1 LRWDRGRVQQN
12 EAYFGRIV
20 FCTGKT
26 GKGDMENIWQKVKA
40 ALTDFVPDHAYRMW
54 IEPLTLG
61 TIDPNV
67 LQLNCPNAFFRRRVK
82 EHFGELICRELQKLT
97 GNATE
102 LKFAV
107 TEGDH
112 GRSNLTEFPEQLPL
126 PNIHCQPHFGRLLRQ
141 DYTFDQFVVGKNNE
155 FAYSAALSLA
165 MRKSAQQH
173 SLFLLS
179 KTGMGKS
186 HLSQAIGHQILAESK
201 AERVYYMTAEDFTN
215 EMVSSFKTNSVSK
228 FKDKYHNGC
237 DVLLLEDIHYLSG
250 KERTQIELAHTLDSL
265 YNENKKIIFSSCC
278 SPSDIPKLN
287 ENLRSRLTCGL
298 ISNIDPPDYKVRV
311 KILKKYARDN
321 GWEVPIEVLEFLAS
335 ELTQDVRQLK
345 SGLVGVSAKASLL
358 GNPIDI
364 EMAGDVVKNIVRQSE
379 SITINTIKKLI
390 CKYYNISQKDLVSR
404 SRKQAL
410 VRPRQVAIYLAR
422 RYTDQPLQAI
432 GKSFN
437 RYHATALHAIGMVEK
452 GIRQGGLIQRH
463 VEYFCKRLDNGDY

>member
-1 LRWDRGRVQQN
+1 
-12 EAYFGRIV
+12 
-20 FCTGKT
+20 
-26 GKGDMENIWQKVKA
+26 
-40 ALTDFVPDHAYRMW
+40 
-54 IEPLTLG
+54 
-61 TIDPNV
+61 
-67 LQLNCPNAFFRRRVK
+67 
-82 EHFGELICRELQKLT
+82 
-97 GNATE
+97 
-102 LKFAV
+102 
-107 TEGDH
+107 
-112 GRSNLTEFPEQLPL
+112 
-126 PNIHCQPHFGRLLRQ
+126 
-141 DYTFDQFVVGKNNE
+141 
-155 FAYSAALSLA
+155 
-165 MRKSAQQH
+165 
-173 SLFLLS
+173 
-179 KTGMGKS
+179 
-186 HLSQAIGHQILAESK
+186 
-201 AERVYYMTAEDFTN
+201 
-215 EMVSSFKTNSVSK
+215 
-228 FKDKYHNGC
+228 
-237 DVLLLEDIHYLSG
+237 LEDIHYLSG